1 MAHLLFA
8 LAFPFKARIFMSE
21 YSKIAHITVVIV
33 VIVLGIFPGV
43 IVLSTSN
50 YQIYRF
56 PPDACYPSVELIFHT
71 FGLPVAIYSTIAL
84 AMLFTV
90 FTILRRVS
98 ATSSGNYTS
107 IYICTCMHIHTY
119 ICTYICTYKLL
130 AGCQYFK
137 SLQFIRLQF
146 T

>member
-21 YSKIAHITVVIV
+21 YSKIAHITEVIV

-43 IVLSTSN
+43 IVLSTSS
-50 YQIYRF
+50 YQSYRF
-56 PPDACYPSVELIFHT
+56 PPDACYPSVDLIFHT

-107 IYICTCMHIHTY
+107 IYICTCMHIHTN
-119 ICTYICTYKLL
+119 ICMYICTYKLL